1 MCVTTKVIDMRQ
13 IKFRG
18 LRTDGGGY
26 VFGDL
31 THDSGHSF
39 INDKRVFSTGVAQ
52 LLGYDDNGDEIYEG
66 DTLVDKAG
74 AKYYAE
80 LAVVCYNKFDAQAV
94 IHSPSDKPIGF
105 TLEGSLNNEAD

>member
-1 MCVTTKVIDMRQ
+1 MRQ

-66 DTLVDKAG
+66 DTLFCNGEEFVP
-74 AKYYAE
+74 E
-80 LAVVCYNKFDAQAV
+80 LAVVCRDAANTV
-94 IHSPSDKPIGF
+94 RAYSVGREFRFILKRSANRED
-105 TLEGSLNNEAD
+105 D